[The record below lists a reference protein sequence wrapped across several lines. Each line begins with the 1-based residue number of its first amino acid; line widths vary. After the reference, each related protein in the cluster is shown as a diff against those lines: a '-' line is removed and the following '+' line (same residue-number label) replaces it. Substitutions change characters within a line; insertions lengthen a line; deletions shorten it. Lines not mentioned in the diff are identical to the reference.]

1 MSGRAAPGRDG
12 YAYPLYRENQR
23 QLPPGWAG
31 TIYIWDIDNT
41 YLITEWEGFRDLVR
55 IRFEAAEDK
64 RPVPGAVEL
73 LAGLRRVEVAGERP
87 PVYFVSASPETM
99 RPVLERRML
108 IDGVVHD
115 GITFRSLRRLRYLRD
130 IFGYKLAAL
139 LLYRLENP
147 PGAREVLFG
156 DDREHDPWIYEL
168 YARACGGRCRG
179 PELVAALTGYGV
191 RASAARYVAALA
203 GELPERDPVE
213 WILIRRTGAKRVERD
228 PPEDPR
234 LVFLD
239 DFAQGAALL
248 RALELIPAED
258 LLRVREAVRAAA
270 ADAAQDPLRA
280 IRDHT
285 AGLPAGAVE
294 RVARELGEPA

>member
-1 MSGRAAPGRDG
+1 MSGQQAPGRDG

-23 QLPPGWAG
+23 QLPPAWGG
-31 TIYIWDIDNT
+31 HIYIWDIDNT
-41 YLITEWEGFRDLVR
+41 YLITEWEGFRDLLR

-73 LAGLRRVEVAGERP
+73 LAGLRRVEVDGQRP

-168 YARACGGRCRG
+168 YARACAGTCRG
-179 PELVAALTGYGV
+179 DELAAALVGYGV
-191 RASAARYVAALA
+191 RASAARYVTALA
-203 GELPERDPVE
+203 GELPPRDPVD
-213 WILIRRTGAKRVERD
+213 WILIRRTGARKVERD
-228 PPEDPR
+228 PPADPR
-234 LVFLD
+234 LVYLD
-239 DFAQGAALL
+239 DFSQGAALL
-248 RALELIPAED
+248 CALGRILPED
-258 LLRVREAVRAAA
+258 LRRVREAVVAAGMTH
-270 ADAAQDPLRA
+270 DPL
-280 IRDHT
+280 T
-285 AGLPAGAVE
+285 AAREHAGGLPAGALE
-294 RVARELGEPA
+294 RLEAALGEVAP

>member
-1 MSGRAAPGRDG
+1 VSGRAPDRDG

-23 QLPPGWAG
+23 QLPPGWDG

-41 YLITEWEGFRDLVR
+41 YLITEWDGFRDLIR

-73 LAGLRRVEVAGERP
+73 LAGLRRVEVQGERP

-168 YARACGGRCRG
+168 YARACAGTCRG
-179 PELVAALTGYGV
+179 AVLETALAGYGV
-191 RASAARYVAALA
+191 RASAARYIASLAA
-203 GELPERDPVE
+203 ELPERDPVT
-213 WILIRRTGAKRVERD
+213 WILIRRTGAARVERD
-228 PPEDPR
+228 PPDDPR
-234 LVFLD
+234 LVLLD

-248 RALELIPAED
+248 RALGLMPADD
-258 LLRVREAVRAAA
+258 LRRVRAAVRAAGSEA
-270 ADAAQDPLRA
+270 DPLRA
-280 IRDHT
+280 VRERS
-285 AGLPAGAVE
+285 ARLPAGALAALE
-294 RVARELGEPA
+294 AELEEEGA